1 MWAKLALKL
10 FRQELKRGELTIITL
25 AIALA
30 VMTVMTLSSI
40 TDRIGLSIEQKSNE
54 FIAADRVLSS
64 NHPFDDEIY
73 TQAEAFNV
81 TTSKIIYF
89 DSMLFAGDEMQ
100 IASIKASDSLY
111 PLKGDLKVR
120 DTLEGDSYI
129 VSQGPS
135 AGNVWMSDTVFYS
148 LNIDVGDSIEIG
160 AAKFVV
166 EKVLAEEPDAP
177 FSVFSSS
184 RRVLINIDDIPR
196 TEVIQPG
203 SRIYYRTLFAGD
215 EKAITDYYA
224 WLKPN
229 LKDNQNWYG
238 VKDRQSPVAESVNR
252 AERFLLLAGLLGI
265 MLAAVAIAV
274 SAKRYC
280 ERQYDP
286 VAMMKTLGGSRITV
300 RKIYLLH
307 LSLVT
312 IFAVS
317 VGLFVGFVLQ
327 GVAVDQLAKTMGN
340 TLPSAS
346 LKPMLIAV
354 FTGVICAV
362 MFSLK
367 PLLDLFDIP
376 PLRVL
381 RRNLGDTL
389 AVSKIHLGLSALTVY
404 LLMLAYSQNIVVST
418 ILFVS
423 SAVLAGVLFGC
434 SRLLLSGSRK
444 LGLKP
449 SSSWSLA
456 IASLQKRANA
466 NSVQLISFALA
477 IKLMLFLFVLKNDLI
492 SDWQSQLPVNAPN
505 AFLVNIT
512 QSERAIVSDYLTA
525 NSITTTDF
533 YPVVRGR
540 VNGINGEKVA
550 RSVSAQDNEKK
561 DEEARS
567 GVGRELNLTWIA
579 EPPKHNEVTQGEWF
593 SGVEGGETS
602 IEESMAERLDIKLG
616 DTLDFLIGSET
627 FSVTVTSMRKVNW
640 STLQP
645 NFFII
650 LSPDVLSSFP
660 ATYIS
665 AINVPGESKRALQGL
680 LRDHPSISIIDVDTL
695 IKQIRSTIEQVSMA
709 IGFVLV
715 IVLLCGALVLIS
727 QVQAS
732 LQERMQEVVILRT
745 LGARGRLIKNAIL
758 YEFFLLGVFA
768 GTVAAVFSDVALLI
782 VQYNMFEQIG
792 NLHPM
797 IWLVGPLAGALFVA
811 ILGYSMIAKTLNKN
825 TQGLVRAL

>member
-73 TQAEAFNV
+73 TQADAFNV

-129 VSQGPS
+129 VPQGPS

-215 EKAITDYYA
+215 EQAITDYYA

-346 LKPMLIAV
+346 L
-354 FTGVICAV
+354 
-362 MFSLK
+362 
-367 PLLDLFDIP
+367 
-376 PLRVL
+376 
-381 RRNLGDTL
+381 
-389 AVSKIHLGLSALTVY
+389 
-404 LLMLAYSQNIVVST
+404 SQ
-418 ILFVS
+418 
-423 SAVLAGVLFGC
+423 C
-434 SRLLLSGSRK
+434 
-444 LGLKP
+444 
-449 SSSWSLA
+449 
-456 IASLQKRANA
+456 
-466 NSVQLISFALA
+466 
-477 IKLMLFLFVLKNDLI
+477 
-492 SDWQSQLPVNAPN
+492 
-505 AFLVNIT
+505 
-512 QSERAIVSDYLTA
+512 
-525 NSITTTDF
+525 
-533 YPVVRGR
+533 
-540 VNGINGEKVA
+540 
-550 RSVSAQDNEKK
+550 
-561 DEEARS
+561 
-567 GVGRELNLTWIA
+567 
-579 EPPKHNEVTQGEWF
+579 
-593 SGVEGGETS
+593 
-602 IEESMAERLDIKLG
+602 
-616 DTLDFLIGSET
+616 
-627 FSVTVTSMRKVNW
+627 
-640 STLQP
+640 
-645 NFFII
+645 
-650 LSPDVLSSFP
+650 
-660 ATYIS
+660 
-665 AINVPGESKRALQGL
+665 
-680 LRDHPSISIIDVDTL
+680 
-695 IKQIRSTIEQVSMA
+695 
-709 IGFVLV
+709 
-715 IVLLCGALVLIS
+715 
-727 QVQAS
+727 
-732 LQERMQEVVILRT
+732 
-745 LGARGRLIKNAIL
+745 
-758 YEFFLLGVFA
+758 
-768 GTVAAVFSDVALLI
+768 
-782 VQYNMFEQIG
+782 
-792 NLHPM
+792 
-797 IWLVGPLAGALFVA
+797 
-811 ILGYSMIAKTLNKN
+811 
-825 TQGLVRAL
+825 